1 VRQASEDQLRA
12 LCPTIVREAKF
23 IAAESPRGACLVLA
37 ELYSAGYVS
46 DNLEIEVLRYWLQGP
61 DGSLAHTWAKLS
73 SAVGDVPQLVNRVT
87 SIAETIPVGDICGD
101 FLLKPEHREKVA
113 KIESI
118 DPNLALLKE
127 RITTSWQRRLKD
139 VSINRNKRAQ
149 SNIGRIN
156 TKPAGGPST
165 PPIEQRRGLPSDIDP
180 GSTQL

>member
-1 VRQASEDQLRA
+1 LLLSHRTED
-12 LCPTIVREAKF
+12 
-23 IAAESPRGACLVLA
+23 
-37 ELYSAGYVS
+37 
-46 DNLEIEVLRYWLQGP
+46 LEVEVLGRWLREPG
-61 DGSLAHTWAKLS
+61 GSFTHTWAKLS
-73 SAVGDVPQLVNRVT
+73 SAVGDVPQLVNHIT
-87 SIAETIPVGDICGD
+87 SIAETIPVGDVCGD

-113 KIESI
+113 KLESI
-118 DPNLALLKE
+118 DPNFALLKE

>member
-1 VRQASEDQLRA
+1 MLLSHRTED
-12 LCPTIVREAKF
+12 
-23 IAAESPRGACLVLA
+23 
-37 ELYSAGYVS
+37 
-46 DNLEIEVLRYWLQGP
+46 LEVEVLGHWLREPG
-61 DGSLAHTWAKLS
+61 GSFTHTWAKLS
-73 SAVGDVPQLVNRVT
+73 SAVGDVPQLVNHIT
-87 SIAETIPVGDICGD
+87 SIAETIPVGDVCGD

-113 KIESI
+113 KLESI
-118 DPNLALLKE
+118 DPNLALIKE
-127 RITTSWQRRLKD
+127 RIATSWQRRLKD